1 MGGAIRPFLLNLKA
15 PFKILI
21 SNNRYDVK
29 GNIGELEFIVIIALL
44 MSNVAFSIDALLP
57 AFPQIRE
64 YFGLGHESNLH
75 QIITMLF
82 LGLGMGELVF
92 GALSDA
98 VGRKR
103 IVVLGAVLF
112 LIASILILISTSY
125 LVLLIARILQGFGL
139 ASARAIVLA
148 IIRDKYKGSKMAR
161 IISFISVIF
170 LFVPM
175 LAPILGKFILTAF
188 DWHAIILFQMAFMIA
203 TIFWFITRIEETLP
217 IERRANT
224 SSGTLFIG
232 FQRFLKSRG
241 AVIYTLVTG
250 LFEGVFIGYLGS
262 SSMIFQNQY
271 ALVDEFPI
279 IFGGLALSM
288 GVFTL
293 INGFLVK
300 KIEMKKL
307 VTNSIGITAIASI
320 MYVGLYYS
328 INPNYT
334 TLVLFL
340 SIPLGGTAVIFG
352 NTSALALEKLNQQ
365 VGIASALFSFISMGV
380 GVLTATV
387 IGAFVI
393 ETVSPLFIGF
403 AMASLISLVLIKLDA

>member
-1 MGGAIRPFLLNLKA
+1 
-15 PFKILI
+15 
-21 SNNRYDVK
+21 VK
-29 GNIGELEFIVIIALL
+29 GNIGELEFIAIMALL

-64 YFGLGHESNLH
+64 HFSLGYENNMHL
-75 QIITMLF
+75 IITMLF
-82 LGLGMGELVF
+82 LGLGIGELVF

-98 VGRKR
+98 VGRKKV
-103 IVVLGAVLF
+103 VVLGAVLF

-161 IISFISVIF
+161 IMSFISVIF

-175 LAPILGKFILTAF
+175 LAPILGKFILMVF
-188 DWHAIILFQMAFMIA
+188 DWRTIIFFQMAFMIA
-203 TIFWFITRIEETLP
+203 AIFWFITRVEETLP
-217 IERRANT
+217 VEHRANT
-224 SSGTLFIG
+224 SSGTFFIG
-232 FQRFLKSRG
+232 FQTFLKSRDTI
-241 AVIYTLVTG
+241 IYTLVTG
-250 LFEGVFIGYLGS
+250 LFEGVFVGYLGS

-271 ALVDEFPI
+271 ALVDEFPL

-307 VTNSIGITAIASI
+307 VTNSMGITAIASI
-320 MYVGLYYS
+320 MYVSLYYS

-340 SIPLGGTAVIFG
+340 SIPLGGTAVVFG
-352 NTSALALEKLNQQ
+352 NTSALALEKLNQHL
-365 VGIASALFSFISMGV
+365 GIASALFSFISMGV
-380 GVLTATV
+380 GVFVATV

-393 ETVSPLFIGF
+393 ESVSPLFIGF
-403 AMASLISLVLIKLDA
+403 ATVSLISLILIKLDA